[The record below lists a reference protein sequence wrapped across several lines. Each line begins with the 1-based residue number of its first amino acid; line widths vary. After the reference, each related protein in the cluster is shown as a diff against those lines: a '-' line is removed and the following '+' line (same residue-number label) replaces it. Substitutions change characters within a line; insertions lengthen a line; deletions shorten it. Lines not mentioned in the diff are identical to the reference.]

1 MGDGD
6 EALKA
11 SNAVGKKAENLLVT
25 RLREGDIGAVELLVN
40 TYIDRLFSLVMHEVD
55 GDIPASQDIIQET
68 FLSAIKSV
76 KKFRGQS
83 LIYTWLVGIAH
94 HKVADYY
101 RALEREHRH
110 TTRLSNSKTPG
121 KNEIIDVSPSLEI
134 LTENAEE
141 SLLVEK
147 ALKELPA
154 DYRQV
159 LLYKYV
165 DDLSVLEISQIMK
178 KSSKSIEG
186 LLSRARSAFKIH
198 LDAYEG

>member
-11 SNAVGKKAENLLVT
+11 SNGLDKQAENLLVT
-25 RLREGDIGAVELLVN
+25 RLRTGETGAVELLVN
-40 TYIDRLFSLVMHEVD
+40 TYINRLFSLVMHEVG
-55 GDIPASQDIIQET
+55 GDIPASQDIVQET

-76 KKFRGQS
+76 TKFKGESRV
-83 LIYTWLVGIAH
+83 YTWLVGIAH

-101 RALEREHRH
+101 RALKREHQH
-110 TTRLSNSKTPG
+110 TTRLSNSQMAG
-121 KNEIIDVSPSLEI
+121 KSEIIDASPSPEI

-178 KSSKSIEG
+178 KSAKSIEG
-186 LLSRARSAFKIH
+186 LLSRARREFKIH